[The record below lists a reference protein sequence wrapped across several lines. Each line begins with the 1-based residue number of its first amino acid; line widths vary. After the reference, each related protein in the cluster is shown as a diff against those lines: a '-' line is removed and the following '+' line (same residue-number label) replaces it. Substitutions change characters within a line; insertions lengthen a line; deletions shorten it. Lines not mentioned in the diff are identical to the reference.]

1 MKKQISDLIE
11 LFAAENELGEGPLWL
26 SYRNSLCWVD
36 IQKHE
41 VFEYSLNDKKVRSWK
56 INKHVSLLVETD
68 KKGSLLIGL
77 KGGIALLNMES
88 NEVLELLSLEEENG
102 NSRTN
107 DGGVDP
113 NGNLWIGTLDMGFR
127 EDAGALYMLERS
139 EFQKKI
145 PKTTIANGLVW
156 SKDGRTMYF
165 IDSPKGNVQAF
176 AYNEADDS
184 IQFQNNVIAVPD
196 KLGSPDGMAID
207 EEGMLWIALYG
218 GYAVGRWNPHTG
230 KILEKIEVPAPNI
243 TACTFGGED
252 FNTLY
257 ITTARQE
264 LTAAEL
270 TDFPKSGSLFAVE
283 TSVRG
288 LKKNIFSL
296 DKNSW
301 IQEKING
308 KSLLSSIEKR

>member
-1 MKKQISDLIE
+1 MKKQVSDLVE
-11 LFAAENELGEGPLWL
+11 LFKAENELGEGPLWL

-41 VFEYSLNDKKVRSWK
+41 IFEYSLNNKQVRSWK
-56 INKHVSLLVETD
+56 IDKHVSLLIETD
-68 KKGSLLIGL
+68 KKGALLIGV

-88 NEVLELLSLEEENG
+88 NEVLELLSLEEKNK

-113 NGNLWIGTLDMGFR
+113 NGNLWIGTLDMGFK

-139 EFQKKI
+139 KFKKKI
-145 PKTTIANGLVW
+145 PNTTIANGLVW
-156 SKDGRTMYF
+156 SKDERTMYF
-165 IDSPKGNVQAF
+165 IDSPKGKVQAF
-176 AYNEADDS
+176 DFNKADDS
-184 IQFQNNVIAVPD
+184 IQFQKDVITIPEE
-196 KLGSPDGMAID
+196 LGGPDGMAID
-207 EEGMLWIALYG
+207 EEGMLWIAHYG
-218 GYAVGRWNPHTG
+218 GYSVGRWNPSTG
-230 KILEKIEVPAPNI
+230 EMIEKIEVPAPNI

-252 FNTLY
+252 FKTLF

-264 LTAAEL
+264 MTDTEL

-288 LKKNIFSL
+288 LRKNIFSL
-296 DKNSW
+296 EKNSW
-301 IQEKING
+301 LQEKIDK
-308 KSLLSSIEKR
+308 KSLFS